1 MENNI
6 DDKQAWRIIVGL
18 GNPGKQYADNRHNV
32 GFHVVDKLAE
42 KYGLKFN
49 KMLNRGIAAIGDIEG
64 HRVVLL
70 KPQTFMNESGVCVSP
85 TFKFYKTDPSNLMI
99 IYDEL
104 DIPFAQLR
112 LRKSGSAGGHNGM
125 RSIISKIVT
134 QDFPRLRVGIGRP
147 PGRKEAAT
155 HVLEDFTRD
164 EVIAM
169 RDVHDRAIAGIVL
182 WLNEGIDKAMN
193 KVNGSS

>member
-64 HRVVLL
+64 RRVVLL

-85 TFKFYKTDPSNLMI
+85 TFKFYKTAPSNLLI

-193 KVNGSS
+193 KVNVSG

>member
-49 KMLNRGIAAIGDIEG
+49 KMLNRGIAAIGEIEG
-64 HRVVLL
+64 RRVVLL

-85 TFKFYKTDPSNLMI
+85 TFKFYKTDPSNLLI

-155 HVLEDFTRD
+155 HVLADFTRD

>member
-64 HRVVLL
+64 RRVVLL

-85 TFKFYKTDPSNLMI
+85 TFKFYKTDPSNLLI

>member
-64 HRVVLL
+64 RRVVLL
-70 KPQTFMNESGVCVSP
+70 KPQTFMNESGICVSP
-85 TFKFYKTDPSNLMI
+85 TFKFYKTDPSNLLI

-164 EVIAM
+164 ETIAM

-193 KVNGSS
+193 KVNVSG

>member
-64 HRVVLL
+64 RRVVLL

-85 TFKFYKTDPSNLMI
+85 TFKFYKTDPSNLLI

-193 KVNGSS
+193 KVNMK

>member
-64 HRVVLL
+64 RRVVLL
-70 KPQTFMNESGVCVSP
+70 KPQTFMNESGGCVSP
-85 TFKFYKTDPSNLMI
+85 TFKFYKTNPSNLLI

-164 EVIAM
+164 ETIAM

-193 KVNGSS
+193 KVNVSG

>member
-49 KMLNRGIAAIGDIEG
+49 KMLNRGIAAIGEIEG
-64 HRVVLL
+64 RRVVLL

-85 TFKFYKTDPSNLMI
+85 TFKFYKTDPSNLLI

>member
-64 HRVVLL
+64 RRVVLL

>member
-64 HRVVLL
+64 RRVVLL

-85 TFKFYKTDPSNLMI
+85 TFKFYKTDPSNLLI

-125 RSIISKIVT
+125 RSIISKIIT

-193 KVNGSS
+193 KVNVSG

>member
-85 TFKFYKTDPSNLMI
+85 TFKFYKTDPSNLLI

-193 KVNGSS
+193 KVNVSG

>member
-64 HRVVLL
+64 RRVVLL

-147 PGRKEAAT
+147 PGRKDAAT

>member
-1 MENNI
+1 
-6 DDKQAWRIIVGL
+6 
-18 GNPGKQYADNRHNV
+18 
-32 GFHVVDKLAE
+32 
-42 KYGLKFN
+42 
-49 KMLNRGIAAIGDIEG
+49 
-64 HRVVLL
+64 
-70 KPQTFMNESGVCVSP
+70 MNESGVCVSP
-85 TFKFYKTDPSNLMI
+85 TFKFYKTDPSNLLI

>member
-49 KMLNRGIAAIGDIEG
+49 KMLNRGIAAIGEIEG
-64 HRVVLL
+64 RRVVLL

-85 TFKFYKTDPSNLMI
+85 TFKFYKTDPSNLLI

-193 KVNGSS
+193 KVNMK

>member
-49 KMLNRGIAAIGDIEG
+49 KMLNRGIAAIGEIEG
-64 HRVVLL
+64 RRVVLL

-85 TFKFYKTDPSNLMI
+85 TFKFYKTDPSNLLI

-193 KVNGSS
+193 KVNVSG

>member
-49 KMLNRGIAAIGDIEG
+49 KMLNRGIAAIGEIEG
-64 HRVVLL
+64 RRVVLL

-85 TFKFYKTDPSNLMI
+85 TFKFYKTDPSNLLI

-164 EVIAM
+164 EAIAM

-193 KVNGSS
+193 KVNVSG

>member
-64 HRVVLL
+64 RRVVLL

-85 TFKFYKTDPSNLMI
+85 TFKFYKTDPSNLLI

-164 EVIAM
+164 EAIAM

-193 KVNGSS
+193 KVNVSG

>member
-147 PGRKEAAT
+147 PGRKDAAT

>member
-64 HRVVLL
+64 RRVVLL

-193 KVNGSS
+193 KVNVSG

>member
-1 MENNI
+1 MENNL
-6 DDKQAWRIIVGL
+6 DDKSAWRVIVGL
-18 GNPGKQYADNRHNV
+18 GNPGKQYAGNRHNV
-32 GFHVVDKLAE
+32 GFHVVDHLAE

-49 KMLNRGIAAIGDIEG
+49 KMLNRGIAAIGEIEG
-64 HRVVLL
+64 RRVVLL
-70 KPQTFMNESGVCVSP
+70 KPQTFMNESGVCVAP
-85 TFKFYKTDPSNLMI
+85 TFKFYKANPSHLLV

-125 RSIISKIVT
+125 RSIITKIAT

-147 PGRKEAAT
+147 PGRKDAAA

-164 EVIAM
+164 EAAAM
-169 RDVHDRAIAGIVL
+169 RDVHDRAVEGIVL
-182 WLNEGIDKAMN
+182 WLNEGIDKVMN
-193 KVNGSS
+193 KVNGSG

>member
-64 HRVVLL
+64 RRVVLL

-85 TFKFYKTDPSNLMI
+85 TFKFYKTDPSNLLI

-193 KVNGSS
+193 KVNVSG